1 MNFKQLQQKLKDLKQ
16 ESITIY
22 YALRDKR
29 TPLIAKIFAG
39 ITIAYLL
46 SPIDLIPD
54 FIPVLGILDDL
65 ILVPILIKI
74 TVSLIPDDLY
84 AEIKENVNADEKL
97 QKRWYLAILVI
108 AIYVALLIFLYLK
121 FFKK

>member
-1 MNFKQLQQKLKDLKQ
+1 MNLKQLQQKLKNLKQ

-84 AEIKENVNADEKL
+84 EEIKANVNAEEKL
-97 QKRWYLAILVI
+97 QKRWYLAIPVI

>member
-1 MNFKQLQQKLKDLKQ
+1 MNLKQLQQKLKNLKR

-54 FIPVLGILDDL
+54 FIPILGILDDL

-74 TVSLIPDDLY
+74 TVSLIPEDLY
-84 AEIKENVNADEKL
+84 EEIKANLNSDERL
-97 QKRWYLAILVI
+97 QKRWYMAIPVI